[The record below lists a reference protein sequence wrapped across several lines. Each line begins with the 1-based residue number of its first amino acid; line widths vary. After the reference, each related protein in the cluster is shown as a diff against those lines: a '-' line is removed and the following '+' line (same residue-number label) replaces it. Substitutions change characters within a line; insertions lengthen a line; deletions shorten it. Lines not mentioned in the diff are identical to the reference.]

1 MVSAS
6 SDAGLDDCFG
16 LFAAI
21 CRMSGIRNAIVPHG
35 AAALRQRY
43 LPPWGWANQNS
54 DLRLAC
60 DATDDDEVTNPKIEI
75 ERRDVHAVGALPAAA
90 LDDRRD
96 FAKEAALRRLGH
108 T

>member
-1 MVSAS
+1 MRLYRTGPPRCAS
-6 SDAGLDDCFG
+6 DIYRRGAGRIKIATC
-16 LFAAI
+16 
-21 CRMSGIRNAIVPHG
+21 
-35 AAALRQRY
+35 ALR
-43 LPPWGWANQNS
+43 
-54 DLRLAC
+54 C